1 MQRSV
6 VRENKGYFSDNVK
19 SGRLDEFCMRYL
31 KGSIHHK
38 TLTSIIQLVLV
49 LSHAQAVVE
58 RGFSL
63 NDEILI
69 ENVKSESLIT
79 QRCVK
84 DFMIANNYS
93 SYNVPITKKRMDN
106 VKSSSQRQKA
116 YLEEQKKSIKNLNN
130 QRLRDD

>member
-1 MQRSV
+1 M
-6 VRENKGYFSDNVK
+6 
-19 SGRLDEFCMRYL
+19 
-31 KGSIHHK
+31 
-38 TLTSIIQLVLV
+38 V

-93 SYNVPITKKRMDN
+93 SYNVPITKKRMEN

-130 QRLRDD
+130 QRLRDDWCRWNRITISGEIDN